1 MRGVNVRPAHCEKLS
16 RSSSTAQSAQPRDR
30 SSAAITSANHRALL
44 SYGRAQRKRILSTA
58 SSQGDRHD
66 DHRLSNRG
74 RGRGDDPATPLPWF
88 DLNDYPT
95 KAFEREWQGTTNFD
109 VIVNP
114 QGGLVD
120 CKIAK
125 SSGHEMLDRQA
136 CWVAMKRARFTPAI
150 GTDGQRAYGVYRS
163 QVVWARPDR
172 SGMQRNLGPDLEV
185 SVNQLP
191 PGATGSAAVKLAYF
205 VDATGN
211 PSACTPCP
219 TAQSNRRS

>member
-1 MRGVNVRPAHCEKLS
+1 MTIIGSLIAGAVVA
-16 RSSSTAQSAQPRDR
+16 T
-30 SSAAITSANHRALL
+30 T
-44 SYGRAQRKRILSTA
+44 
-58 SSQGDRHD
+58 
-66 DHRLSNRG
+66 
-74 RGRGDDPATPLPWF
+74 PATPLPWF

-109 VIVNP
+109 VVVDP
-114 QGGLVD
+114 QGRSID
-120 CKIAK
+120 CKIAR

-172 SGMQRNLGPDLEV
+172 SGMQRNLGPDLEI

-211 PSACTPCP
+211 PSACTALPDSAKQPAQLIDLACRALFQQLP
-219 TAQSNRRS
+219 REAVTARGNTVAAVRTAAVKVVAQK